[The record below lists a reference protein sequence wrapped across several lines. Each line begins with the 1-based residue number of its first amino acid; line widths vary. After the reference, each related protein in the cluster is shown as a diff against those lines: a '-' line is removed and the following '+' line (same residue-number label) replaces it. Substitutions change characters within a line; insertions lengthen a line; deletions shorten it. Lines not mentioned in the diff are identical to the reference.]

1 MEEKNIIRK
10 TEIGDFQRVHKLI
23 MQVHKLHEYRTN
35 GVGI

>member
-1 MEEKNIIRK
+1 MDERIIIRK
-10 TEIGDFQRVHKLI
+10 AKISDFQGIHNLI